1 MATLSDIVLELE
13 IQNEISQQRFEQQE
27 KQNTLLIDMVDGQG
41 SADRLQAL
49 EDKGEIQNKVGLR
62 PSGATVAGDTGGG
75 GFFSGIGSMF
85 GSILKGPLKFLMK
98 PIKALSKLLRVGG
111 PIALIIGGL
120 YALFNDISENENFK
134 KSVDTIKTLWNDN
147 IVPAF
152 QGIKDTISAL
162 SGNADIQ
169 ATFESIGNWFSN
181 FKIQIQ
187 DWLLAN
193 LVIITETIAGVL
205 EGVDLLLKGEW
216 MAGLSTIGTTLFN
229 GIKNLFDAA
238 ITNLLE
244 IFGVDFGESGTFLGA
259 VQDTITALTTKLSD
273 IWNGVSTWVSDKWT
287 TLTDTLKN
295 FWTDLSNFFT
305 NPETEGSI
313 PYMYNAVKTSIS
325 ESITNIKN
333 SISSFFTNAYDN
345 VVTGVDNALTSLTS
359 FFTNAYDNVV
369 TGVDNALTSFFTIA
383 DEKITAV
390 KDAITS
396 IPTKI
401 ASWAT
406 GFFDLITGLLPDVGA
421 LAAQLQQQLVD
432 LLPNWAK
439 NLIGIDD
446 NQLSTDQTNE
456 ATLATAQDSLT
467 NLKAEETK
475 LRASSDPNAGYA
487 LDGNLAAQSELVKQI
502 EMLGGNAASIT
513 PTETLGENAASITPT
528 ETQTGSGLTAAD
540 VAAGI
545 REKQAQVVI
554 INNTLPGQE
563 AGRGGNGG
571 GGGTG
576 LILPAP
582 PTQDLMDPVAQ

>member
-1 MATLSDIVLELE
+1 MTTLSNIVSELKT
-13 IQNEISQQRFEQQE
+13 QNEISEQMLEQQGV
-27 KQNTLLIDMVDGQG
+27 QNALLTDMMVERG

-49 EDKGEIQNKVGLR
+49 EDKGEIQNKVGLK
-62 PSGATVAGDTGGG
+62 PSDTTVASGAGGGG
-75 GFFSGIGSMF
+75 GFFSGIGSIF
-85 GSILKGPLKFLMK
+85 GSILKGPLKFLLN
-98 PIKALSKLLRVGG
+98 PIKALAKLLRVGG

-120 YALFNDISENENFK
+120 YALFNDIAENENFK

-152 QGIKDTISAL
+152 QGIKDTIAAL
-162 SGNADIQ
+162 SGNVDIQ
-169 ATFESIGNWFSN
+169 ATFESISNWFSN

-187 DWLLAN
+187 DWVLAS

-205 EGVDLLLKGEW
+205 EGVNLLLKGEW

-238 ITNLLE
+238 MTNLLE
-244 IFGVDFGESGTFLGA
+244 IFGVDFGEGGTFLGA
-259 VQDTITALTTKLSD
+259 VQDTITTLTTKLSD

-313 PYMYNAVKTSIS
+313 PYMYNALKTSIS

-333 SISSFFTNAYDN
+333 SII
-345 VVTGVDNALTSLTS
+345 S

-467 NLKAEETK
+467 SLKAEETK

-513 PTETLGENAASITPT
+513 PTG
-528 ETQTGSGLTAAD
+528 TQTGSGLTAAE

-545 REKQAQVVI
+545 RERQGGITI
-554 INNTLPGQE
+554 INNTLPGFE

-571 GGGTG
+571 GTAM
-576 LILPAP
+576 ILPA
-582 PTQDLMDPVAQ
+582 TETMDLMDPVN